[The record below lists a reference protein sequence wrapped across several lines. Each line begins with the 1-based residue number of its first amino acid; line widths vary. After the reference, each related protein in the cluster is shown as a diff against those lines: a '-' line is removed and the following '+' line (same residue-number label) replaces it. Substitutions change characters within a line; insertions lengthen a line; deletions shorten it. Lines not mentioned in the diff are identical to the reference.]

1 MSIINKIRNAL
12 SIKKNLSTEVSNGN
26 VSLDSLML
34 NNLSFGDVILARR
47 YNSLNEK
54 EKFKKGHDV
63 GFYVVVGKTDS
74 KLICCYCT
82 SVEGKLGF
90 FPLGEDYIIF
100 NNKKTFVTVCQ
111 NKTIDNFSFIKKV
124 GSLNFE
130 DKEKLIK
137 NLKFHNSFYNDSGEM
152 KKLDLVHNPKIS
164 IRDVI
169 KINGVFYLVID
180 IDDNNFKILQ
190 LDNYDKDSCI
200 IDFSKNSFDYNKVYL
215 VDIKHYNYVNT
226 IPKKQYAVIIKEYC
240 KHKRRV
246 NELQYAKN
254 NKILNRGY
262 IIKYN
267 DKLYYV
273 YNITASLASAFEI
286 VMSNSDDAVMVGKR
300 NFVACFD
307 NEVNINIKND
317 IYDVIAIANDNEME
331 LFSSDRK
338 KYFNNKKI
346 ENKELVKRKKGH
358 NFNVGDIIESTEIYG
373 MKFIVIGMYND
384 TIITISLD
392 HFIDDNKVIYREF
405 SNYNGSLDLSNNINK
420 ELLTKVRKNIIYFDA
435 LSDEVKFKKRKREK
449 KK

>member
-1 MSIINKIRNAL
+1 MSIIDKIRNAL

-152 KKLDLVHNPKIS
+152 KKLDLVHNPKIG

-169 KINGVFYLVID
+169 NINGVYYLVID
-180 IDDNNFKILQ
+180 IDENNFKILQ
-190 LDNYDKDSCI
+190 LDNYDKENYA
-200 IDFSKNSFDYNKVYL
+200 IDFTK
-215 VDIKHYNYVNT
+215 VDIDFNERIINALNQYDYINT
-226 IPKKQYAVIIKEYC
+226 ISRLQYMIIMKEYYRN
-240 KHKRRV
+240 KRRIEKFNSDKGNGV
-246 NELQYAKN
+246 LK
-254 NKILNRGY
+254 RGY
-262 IIKYN
+262 VIKYD
-267 DKLYYV
+267 DKLYYI
-273 YNITASLASAFEI
+273 YNTCESLANGFEI
-286 VMSNSDDAVMVGKR
+286 GEISNGGNLLINKKRINAYYENEVDIIINSDKYSIV
-300 NFVACFD
+300 
-307 NEVNINIKND
+307 D
-317 IYDVIAIANDNEME
+317 IASDKEMD
-331 LFSSDRK
+331 LISSDRK